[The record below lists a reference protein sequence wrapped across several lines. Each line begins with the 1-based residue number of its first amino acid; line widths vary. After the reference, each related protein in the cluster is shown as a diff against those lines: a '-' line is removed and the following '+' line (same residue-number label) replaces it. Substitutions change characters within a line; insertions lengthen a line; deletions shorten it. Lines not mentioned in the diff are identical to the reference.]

1 MHLMGG
7 LMPQIGLWGG
17 KSN

>member
-7 LMPQIGLWGG
+7 LFLIKLAL
-17 KSN
+17 